1 MKKKTAVIILAFL
14 AVCLCSCSKS
24 KNDSGID
31 SEYVKTA
38 SVVTEESTEETTEV
52 RGADMC
58 PLYMYYEGDLYIPAV
73 NPEDR
78 LIFDTAELKDY
89 KYVGKTTQCSDC
101 SGLTEN
107 FRVTI
112 LRDNA
117 KVYYDQNEPLDG
129 KPFALMS
136 INENGTV
143 WIAYLKLNDRDEIFH
158 VRRDKRKLV
167 LCPARTL
174 YIHELSEHLR
184 NRRLESLSI
193 FSLYANI
200 H

>member
-1 MKKKTAVIILAFL
+1 MNRKIIIALCAL
-14 AVCLCSCSKS
+14 CLCVFCSCSKS

-31 SEYVKTA
+31 SEYVKTE

-129 KPFALMS
+129 KLFALMS

-143 WIAYLKLNDRDEIFH
+143 WIAYLKLNDRD
-158 VRRDKRKLV
+158 
-167 LCPARTL
+167 
-174 YIHELSEHLR
+174 
-184 NRRLESLSI
+184 
-193 FSLYANI
+193 
-200 H
+200 

>member
-1 MKKKTAVIILAFL
+1 MNRKIIIALCAL
-14 AVCLCSCSKS
+14 CLCVFCSCSKS

-31 SEYVKTA
+31 SENVKTE

-58 PLYMYYEGDLYIPAV
+58 QKYIYNEGDLYIPEI

-143 WIAYLKLNDRDEIFH
+143 WIAYLKLNDRD
-158 VRRDKRKLV
+158 
-167 LCPARTL
+167 
-174 YIHELSEHLR
+174 
-184 NRRLESLSI
+184 
-193 FSLYANI
+193 
-200 H
+200 

>member
-1 MKKKTAVIILAFL
+1 MNRKIIIALCAL
-14 AVCLCSCSKS
+14 CLCVFCSCSKS

-31 SEYVKTA
+31 SEYVKTE

-117 KVYYDQNEPLDG
+117 
-129 KPFALMS
+129 
-136 INENGTV
+136 
-143 WIAYLKLNDRDEIFH
+143 
-158 VRRDKRKLV
+158 
-167 LCPARTL
+167 
-174 YIHELSEHLR
+174 
-184 NRRLESLSI
+184 
-193 FSLYANI
+193 
-200 H
+200 

>member
-1 MKKKTAVIILAFL
+1 MENEHKNSKIIF
-14 AVCLCSCSKS
+14 AVCALCLCVFCSCSKS

-31 SEYVKTA
+31 SEYVKTE

-143 WIAYLKLNDRDEIFH
+143 WIAYLKLNDRD
-158 VRRDKRKLV
+158 
-167 LCPARTL
+167 
-174 YIHELSEHLR
+174 
-184 NRRLESLSI
+184 
-193 FSLYANI
+193 
-200 H
+200 